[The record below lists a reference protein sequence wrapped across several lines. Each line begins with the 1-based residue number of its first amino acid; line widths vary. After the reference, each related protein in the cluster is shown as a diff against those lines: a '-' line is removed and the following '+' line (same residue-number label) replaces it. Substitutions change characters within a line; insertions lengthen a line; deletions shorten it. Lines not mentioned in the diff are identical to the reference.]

1 MKKSWLIRALLLTA
15 YCVPFAFFS
24 VKGDITSGTML
35 YYGVM
40 IVSFV
45 ILYRCALKTDNVP
58 IIFIGNILSF
68 ISSYLTAKAVEVR
81 PDGMVLQAVY
91 IPLSDCRNI
100 GRVPHHPCDH
110 RMEKRQK
117 AEERTGV

>member
-40 IVSFV
+40 MKGSSG
-45 ILYRCALKTDNVP
+45 
-58 IIFIGNILSF
+58 IFI
-68 ISSYLTAKAVEVR
+68 
-81 PDGMVLQAVY
+81 
-91 IPLSDCRNI
+91 
-100 GRVPHHPCDH
+100 
-110 RMEKRQK
+110 
-117 AEERTGV
+117 

>member
-1 MKKSWLIRALLLTA
+1 MKKTWLIRALLLTA

-45 ILYRCALKTDNVP
+45 ILYRCALKTNNVP
-58 IIFIGNILSF
+58 IIFIVKYTELYFFLFDG
-68 ISSYLTAKAVEVR
+68 KAVAVR

-91 IPLSDCRNI
+91 IPLSDCRDI